1 MRRDFVTLTDTGTVQ
16 TVFASLARTATPT
29 PVDNSNDGYRGV
41 HLIINCSAVTSSPSV
56 VFTIQGLN
64 AITGV
69 GYTVLASAA
78 IVGTGVTVLRVFP
91 GATASA
97 NVTAND
103 CLPSV
108 WRVIATHGNSDS
120 ITYSVAANLLP

>member
-16 TVFASLARTATPT
+16 TVFASGARTATPT

-41 HLIINCSAVTSSPSV
+41 HLIINCSAITSSPSV

-64 AITGV
+64 PITGV

-97 NVTAND
+97 NVAAND
-103 CLPSV
+103 CLPSA